1 MAREKNTG
9 GKEKEA
15 FYFTHDYNARNDV
28 KMQEMMMDMGCEG
41 IGIYWCI
48 VEMLYENGGK
58 LPLAYTKN
66 IAWSLHLDTNE
77 SDVVMQNSC
86 NVNANAMQ
94 DDANACANVM
104 QKKSSGNK
112 VEKIIFNY
120 DLFKN
125 DGEFFWSESVL
136 IRLEKRKSIVEK
148 RKNAAAKRWKS
159 NDKEVEQKQCTSNAN
174 AVQSECTSNAIKGKE
189 RKGKEIKINIKERE
203 KEKPTRFFPPS
214 LEEVKNYI
222 LEKNYEVDAEAFV
235 AFYSSKDWF
244 IGKNKMRDWRAALV
258 TWEKRKREQMAST
271 KLNNIKI
278 NEIWENQ

>member
-77 SDVVMQNSC
+77 CDVVMQNSC

-174 AVQSECTSNAIKGKE
+174 AVQNECTSNAIKGKE
-189 RKGKEIKINIKERE
+189 RKGKEIKYNNIKERE
-203 KEKPTRFFPPS
+203 NTKRFSPPS

-258 TWEKRKREQMAST
+258 TWEKRKREQPANN

>member
-104 QKKSSGNK
+104 QKKSCGNK

-159 NDKEVEQKQCTSNAN
+159 GDKEVKQKQCTSNAN
-174 AVQSECTSNAIKGKE
+174 AVQNECTSNAIKGKE
-189 RKGKEIKINIKERE
+189 RKGNKI
-203 KEKPTRFFPPS
+203 
-214 LEEVKNYI
+214 
-222 LEKNYEVDAEAFV
+222 
-235 AFYSSKDWF
+235 
-244 IGKNKMRDWRAALV
+244 
-258 TWEKRKREQMAST
+258 
-271 KLNNIKI
+271 
-278 NEIWENQ
+278 